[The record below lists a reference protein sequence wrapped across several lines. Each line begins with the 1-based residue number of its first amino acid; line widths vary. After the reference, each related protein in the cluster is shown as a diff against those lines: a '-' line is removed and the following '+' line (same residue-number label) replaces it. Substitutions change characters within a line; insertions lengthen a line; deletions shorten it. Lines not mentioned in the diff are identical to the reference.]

1 MSTYSSL
8 KAYVVGVATGV
19 AIGAVVAT
27 NYPEQTK
34 LLFSR
39 VTDTLAEEYRLAR
52 KMIGCEDDKK
62 PDKIVELEKRV
73 ELLEKEEEDK

>member
-8 KAYVVGVATGV
+8 KVYVVGVATGV

-27 NYPEQTK
+27 NHPEQTK
-34 LLFSR
+34 TIFSR

-52 KMIGCEDDKK
+52 KIAGYEDEKK
-62 PDKIVELEKRV
+62 PDKIEALEKRV
-73 ELLEKEEEDK
+73 ELLEKQEENK